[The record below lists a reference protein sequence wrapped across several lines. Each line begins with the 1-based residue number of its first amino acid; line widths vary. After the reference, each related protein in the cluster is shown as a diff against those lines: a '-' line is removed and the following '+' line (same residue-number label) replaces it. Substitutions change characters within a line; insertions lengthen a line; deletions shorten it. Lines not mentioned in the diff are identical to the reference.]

1 MAGPITTYLGTVYP
15 AECDHMGHMNVAH
28 YVAKFDNASWNL
40 FFTIGASRES
50 MDEHGYA
57 IAAVE
62 QKLAYKRE
70 LMPGDVVEIRSLLI
84 EVRDKA
90 IRFRHEMIH
99 RVSGEIAA
107 TSDYVTVSMDR
118 VRRKATP
125 YPGAVLEAARR
136 ALAKGAEEAVR

>member
-1 MAGPITTYLGTVYP
+1 MAGPITTYFGTVYP

-28 YVAKFDNASWNL
+28 YVAKFDHASWNL

-50 MDEHGYA
+50 MNEHGYA

-70 LMPGDVVEIRSLLI
+70 LMPGDVIEVRSRLL

-99 RVSGEIAA
+99 RLSGEIAA
-107 TSDYVTVSMDR
+107 TSEYVTVSMDR

-125 YPGAVLEAARR
+125 YPGAVLEAARK
-136 ALAKGAEEAVR
+136 ALAESGEENAR

>member
-1 MAGPITTYLGTVYP
+1 MAGSITTYLGTVYP

-28 YVAKFDNASWNL
+28 YVAKFDHASWNL
-40 FFTIGASRES
+40 FFTLGASRES
-50 MDEHGYA
+50 MNEHGYA

-70 LMPGDVVEIRSLLI
+70 LMPGDVIEIRSQVL

-99 RVSGEIAA
+99 RASGEIAA
-107 TSDYVTVSMDR
+107 TSEYVTVSLDR

-125 YPGAVLEAARR
+125 YPGAVLDAARR
-136 ALAKGAEEAVR
+136 ALVDGAEESPR